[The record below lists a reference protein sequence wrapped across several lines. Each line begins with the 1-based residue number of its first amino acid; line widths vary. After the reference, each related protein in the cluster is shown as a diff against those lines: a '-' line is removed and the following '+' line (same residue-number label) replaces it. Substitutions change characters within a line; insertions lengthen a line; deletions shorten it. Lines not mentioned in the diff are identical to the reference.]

1 MIILIAF
8 VELQNLNQL
17 VPEIVHR
24 DLHSCNVL
32 VHRNSIKLADF
43 GLSKR
48 IDSIGVLLWEISS
61 GKPPF
66 HEEINK
72 IGLIYNIS
80 QGRREEIIPD
90 TPSDYSTLYTE
101 CWNNEP
107 SKRPT
112 VHEVVNRLKMLFIS
126 KFQNSNYNNI
136 NTIDLIFKEE
146 NKGKDWGVVE
156 QGDYFNTQIYNWL
169 SNNQNTLELIFLL
182 GYFNYYGIGTIKDE
196 EKAFNLFK
204 SVSEENQILV
214 QYFVGK

>member
-1 MIILIAF
+1 MEYADGGSLRDY
-8 VELQNLNQL
+8 LNKNFKRL
-17 VPEIVHR
+17 SWNI
-24 DLHSCNVL
+24 
-32 VHRNSIKLADF
+32 NSIYLSISLFQKLF
-43 GLSKR
+43 TETW

-136 NTIDLIFKEE
+136 NTSERDWIITKE
-146 NKGKDWGVVE
+146 
-156 QGDYFNTQIYNWL
+156 QI
-169 SNNQNTLELIFLL
+169 NQNIPFEKN
-182 GYFNYYGIGTIKDE
+182 FNIMINE
-196 EKAFNLFK
+196 
-204 SVSEENQILV
+204 
-214 QYFVGK
+214 